1 MTKIQVDI
9 PDAWLDDLRR
19 IFDKR
24 VGSTEIPIANRHLVR
39 WCVEQYR
46 KGASLGSSENIPETH
61 EAHEEIPVRTPSIP
75 DTVSG
80 AHRTHVEIS
89 RESPRETPKRIPPLE
104 EVLDEIDRHAAA
116 NVETS
121 V

>member
-24 VGSTEIPIANRHLVR
+24 VGSTEIPIANCHLVR

-46 KGASLGSSENIPETH
+46 KGASLGTSEDIPETH
-61 EAHEEIPVRTPSIP
+61 EAHEETPYNPEDDIPIDEWMEMRRT
-75 DTVSG
+75 
-80 AHRTHVEIS
+80 EN
-89 RESPRETPKRIPPLE
+89 L
-104 EVLDEIDRHAAA
+104 
-116 NVETS
+116 
-121 V
+121 